1 MGDRVAAVIPA
12 AGVGSRLGTA
22 TGTAEPKAL
31 RLLGGRSL
39 LQWSVDPLSPLVDQ
53 LAVAVAP
60 PYVVTTR
67 EMLSEARPTVTVM
80 PGGSTRQDSV
90 RVCLAQIDLDVS
102 IVLVHDTA
110 RPLVPPAV
118 VQRVLAALRA
128 GAEAVVP
135 VVPVIDSLRRT
146 RRGADDG
153 SLDRDTVRAVQT
165 PQGFQKDLLLRAHAT
180 AAGRD
185 LPDDASMVEQLGIA
199 VTQVAGSE
207 LSFKVTR
214 PLDLV
219 LAEAVVAERT
229 AAVQQ

>member
-1 MGDRVAAVIPA
+1 MSRQLFRPQVLGR
-12 AGVGSRLGTA
+12 GSV
-22 TGTAEPKAL
+22 
-31 RLLGGRSL
+31 
-39 LQWSVDPLSPLVDQ
+39 QPL
-53 LAVAVAP
+53 AP
-60 PYVVTTR
+60 
-67 EMLSEARPTVTVM
+67 
-80 PGGSTRQDSV
+80 GSTRQDSV

-135 VVPVIDSLRRT
+135 MVPVIDSLRRT